1 MRKVL
6 LITVAVV
13 ACSKGETP
21 ATDTAAAASPPP
33 AAPAALTPADTRGVW
48 NGTGKREGS
57 DTVITFT
64 VVNTSDSTGKV
75 VFAGSSDSV
84 STTAKYDADSSIVM
98 SSPYHEP
105 TAPKGAPLMVFR
117 SVGRLKDG
125 KLVGVASIMPAA
137 KPDTVVARVNWEA
150 TKAP

>member
-6 LITVAVV
+6 LFAVAVV
-13 ACSKGETP
+13 ACSKKETP
-21 ATDTAAAASPPP
+21 AADTAAAAPPPP

-57 DTVITFT
+57 DSSVAFT
-64 VVNTSDSTGKV
+64 IMSVTDSTGKMV
-75 VFAGSSDSV
+75 LAGSKDTVMTS
-84 STTAKYDADSSIVM
+84 AKFDADSTIVT
-98 SSPYHEP
+98 SSPYNDP
-105 TAPKGAPLMVFR
+105 LAPKGSPKVVFR

-137 KPDTVVARVNWEA
+137 KPDTVVAKVMWEA
-150 TKAP
+150 TRAP